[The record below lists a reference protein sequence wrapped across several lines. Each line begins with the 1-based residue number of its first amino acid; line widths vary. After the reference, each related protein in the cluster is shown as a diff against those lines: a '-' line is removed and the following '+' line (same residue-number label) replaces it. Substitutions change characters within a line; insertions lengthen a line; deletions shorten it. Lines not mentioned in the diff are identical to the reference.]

1 MPKQSE
7 TFAFADEPPKEQPRS
22 EFAPAQRLLNF
33 LQRWDGDSVTL
44 RDLRVWPSLLSRPKQ
59 GSQRSQNPS
68 RVRLA
73 RRNQTALAWYLCVAN
88 HSEKY
93 CPPRCRYVAE

>member
-44 RDLRVWPSLLSRPKQ
+44 RDLRVWGPRFCRDPSKAVSAAKTLVEFGWLAATKPHWPGTYAWRIIRKNIVRPA
-59 GSQRSQNPS
+59 
-68 RVRLA
+68 VDM
-73 RRNQTALAWYLCVAN
+73 
-88 HSEKY
+88 
-93 CPPRCRYVAE
+93 